1 MICFFY
7 FIHLNNVI
15 LIILNIVNVL
25 TFMDKKNILSVKN
38 LEKIY
43 TSKEAST
50 THALNNLNLDV
61 KEGEIF
67 GLLGPNGAGKTTFI
81 NILAGTVIKTSGQV
95 NVWGFDLDKNPRQVR
110 ASVGIVPQ
118 EVNLDPFFSPRK
130 LLELQAGLYGI
141 KKKNRITDT
150 ILRLVSLEKQA
161 DSYARSLS
169 GGMKR
174 RLLVAKALVHQPPII
189 FLDEPTAGVDVQL
202 RKNLWKNVKSL
213 NEQGVTII
221 LTTHYLEE
229 AEEMCDRI
237 AILNKG
243 NMVALDSTKNLLDK
257 IQTKKVTV
265 KTDKK
270 IDIKD
275 GDLESLKIISN
286 LENEICV
293 SYEKNTINIEEL
305 INLIKRDNAKI
316 KDISTDDGDL
326 EDVFLRLIKN

>member
-1 MICFFY
+1 MKQ
-7 FIHLNNVI
+7 
-15 LIILNIVNVL
+15 
-25 TFMDKKNILSVKN
+25 KKILSVKN
-38 LEKIY
+38 LKKIY
-43 TSKEAST
+43 SSKEDKDN
-50 THALNNLNLDV
+50 HALNDLNLDV

-110 ASVGIVPQ
+110 ASIGIVPQ

-141 KKKNRITDT
+141 KEKDRITDT
-150 ILRLVSLEKQA
+150 ILKLVSLEKQA
-161 DSYARSLS
+161 NSYARSLS

-174 RLLVAKALVHQPPII
+174 RLLMAKALVHQPPIV
-189 FLDEPTAGVDVQL
+189 FLDEPTAGVDVEL
-202 RKNLWKNVKSL
+202 RQNLWKNVRLL
-213 NEQGVTII
+213 NELGVTII

-243 NMVALDSTKNLLDK
+243 NIVALDSTKNLLDR
-257 IQTKKVTV
+257 IQTKKVTF
-265 KTDKK
+265 KTDKI

-275 GDLESLKIISN
+275 EDIYSLKVISN
-286 LENEICV
+286 LDTEICV
-293 SYEKNTINIEEL
+293 SYEKNKINIEEL
-305 INLIKRDNAKI
+305 IALIKKNNVKI
-316 KDISTDDGDL
+316 IDISTDDVDL